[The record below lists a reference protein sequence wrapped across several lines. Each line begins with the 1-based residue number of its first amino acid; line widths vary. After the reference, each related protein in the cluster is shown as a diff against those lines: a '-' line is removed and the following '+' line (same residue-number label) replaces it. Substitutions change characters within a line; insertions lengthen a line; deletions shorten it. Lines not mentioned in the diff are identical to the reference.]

1 MLHDPQ
7 GLEAFVDAFLL
18 GFPALFSVVNPIG
31 GAFVFQTML
40 DGGSPA
46 QRATIARRVP
56 VYSCCVLLSALWAGS
71 IVMDFFGVTLAALRV
86 AGGTVIAL
94 NAWQLLSRPARQ
106 EPSASVNGNNI
117 TFFPAD
123 HADHRWARQH
133 LGRSGTQLGTSS
145 YAERRW
151 LVFRRHER
159 GRGWCFDNNLVVLWC
174 GRSGYAVA
182 WRQRQ
187 SNSGTP
193 DGIHALVHWGADS
206 PDRCSGRSKSG
217 CNDKGLSMRA
227 PRDHRR
233 LSRMTVVPCGGRQT
247 SGCTCKADAIDVADE
262 YP

>member
-117 TFFPAD
+117 TFFPLTMPIIA
-123 HADHRWARQH
+123 
-133 LGRSGTQLGTSS
+133 GPGSIS
-145 YAERRW
+145 
-151 LVFRRHER
+151 V
-159 GRGWCFDNNLVVLWC
+159 
-174 GRSGYAVA
+174 AVA
-182 WRQRQ
+182 LSSEHPRTLSTVGWFFGGM
-187 SNSGTP
+187 SAAVVGVSIT
-193 DGIHALVHWGADS
+193 IWLSFGAADRVTRLLGDNGNRILERLMAFMLLCIGVQILLTGVQDVLS
-206 PDRCSGRSKSG
+206 PAATTK
-217 CNDKGLSMRA
+217 
-227 PRDHRR
+227 
-233 LSRMTVVPCGGRQT
+233 V
-247 SGCTCKADAIDVADE
+247 
-262 YP
+262 